1 MITPPG
7 LPLPINFVIV
17 PNDTL
22 VNVEAPHAPCGACL
36 THVRNLGVQL
46 SGQIVLEDLSFDL
59 RCGEITALVG
69 PNGAG
74 KTTLLRALLGEVP
87 ISGSCQ
93 FHGGPGHPTR
103 RRLVIGYVPQRLG
116 FDRAAPLTV
125 ADLFALTAGRQPA
138 FLGLSDTVRAAA
150 DTSLAEVDAAHL
162 LNRRLG
168 DLSGGELQRVLLA
181 LSLSPSPD
189 LLLLD
194 EPQQGLDAAG
204 LARFYELVA
213 RLRGRFDMAVVLVS
227 HDLAAVARVADR
239 VFFLDRRLLAA
250 GPPAEVL
257 KKIGAH

>member
-1 MITPPG
+1 MSTAPEIPAVETPHP
-7 LPLPINFVIV
+7 
-17 PNDTL
+17 
-22 VNVEAPHAPCGACL
+22 PCGACL
-36 THVRNLGVQL
+36 THVRDLCVQL
-46 SGQIVLEDLSFDL
+46 DGQPVLDSLTFDL

-74 KTTLLRALLGEVP
+74 KTTLLRALLGEVQYT
-87 ISGSCQ
+87 GSCH
-93 FHGGPGHPTR
+93 FHGGPGHPAR
-103 RRLVIGYVPQRLG
+103 RRLVIGYVPQRLA
-116 FDRAAPLTV
+116 FDRAAPITV
-125 ADLFALTAGRQPA
+125 ADLFSLTASPRPA
-138 FLGLSDTVRAAA
+138 FLGLPATAREVAYAA
-150 DTSLAEVDAAHL
+150 LEEVHAAHL

-194 EPQQGLDAAG
+194 EPQQGLDTAG

-227 HDLAAVARVADR
+227 HDLAAVARFADR
-239 VFFLDRRLLAA
+239 VFFLNRRLLAA

-257 KKIGAH
+257 KQIGAP

>member
-1 MITPPG
+1 MSESA
-7 LPLPINFVIV
+7 PISSSS
-17 PNDTL
+17 
-22 VNVEAPHAPCGACL
+22 APHAPCGACL
-36 THVRNLGVQL
+36 THVHNLCVRLGGQL
-46 SGQIVLEDLSFDL
+46 VLDDLTFDL

-74 KTTLLRALLGEVP
+74 KTTLLRALLGEIP
-87 ISGSCQ
+87 YSGHCH
-93 FHGGPGHPTR
+93 FHGGPGHPL
-103 RRLVIGYVPQRLG
+103 RRLVVGYVPQRLA

-125 ADLFALTAGRQPA
+125 ADLFALGAGHRPV
-138 FLGLSDTVRAAA
+138 FFGLSATVRASAGAA
-150 DTSLAEVDAAHL
+150 LAEVDAAHL
-162 LNRRLG
+162 MERRLG

-181 LSLSPSPD
+181 LSLLPEPD

-204 LARFYELVA
+204 LERFYEVVA

-239 VFFLDRRLLAA
+239 VFLLNRSLLAV

-257 KKIGAH
+257 RKLENGYSSKVGERKIEETK

>member
-1 MITPPG
+1 MVASPETIP
-7 LPLPINFVIV
+7 VA
-17 PNDTL
+17 
-22 VNVEAPHAPCGACL
+22 ESPHPPCGACL
-36 THVRNLGVQL
+36 THVRNLGVRL
-46 SGQIVLEDLSFDL
+46 SGQTVLEDLSFDL

-87 ISGSCQ
+87 FSGSCH

-125 ADLFALTAGRQPA
+125 ADLFALTSGGQPA
-138 FLGLSDTVRAAA
+138 YLGLTEAARTA
-150 DTSLAEVDAAHL
+150 ACASLAEVDAAHL

-189 LLLLD
+189 MLLLD

-204 LARFYELVA
+204 LTRFYELVA

-227 HDLAAVARVADR
+227 HDLAAVARIADR
-239 VFFLDRRLLAA
+239 VFFLDRRLLAS

-257 KKIGAH
+257 NKIKPM

>member
-1 MITPPG
+1 MSNSRNT
-7 LPLPINFVIV
+7 
-17 PNDTL
+17 TSA
-22 VNVEAPHAPCGACL
+22 VELPHAPCGACL
-36 THVRNLGVQL
+36 THVRNLGVRL
-46 SGQIVLEDLSFDL
+46 GGQTVLEDLNFDL

-87 ISGSCQ
+87 FSGNCH
-93 FHGGPGHPTR
+93 FYGGPGHPA

-125 ADLFALTAGRQPA
+125 ADLFALTSGRQPA
-138 FLGLSDTVRAAA
+138 FLGLTNAVRVAAGV
-150 DTSLAEVDAAHL
+150 SLAEVDAAHL

-204 LARFYELVA
+204 LVRFYELVA

-227 HDLAAVARVADR
+227 HDLAAVTRIADR

-257 KKIGAH
+257 KKIGAS

>member
-1 MITPPG
+1 MTQTPNPS
-7 LPLPINFVIV
+7 PV
-17 PNDTL
+17 
-22 VNVEAPHAPCGACL
+22 APAHSPCGACL
-36 THVRNLGVQL
+36 THVHNLSVRLGGQL
-46 SGQIVLEDLSFDL
+46 VLDDLTFDL

-87 ISGSCQ
+87 YSGNCQ

-103 RRLVIGYVPQRLG
+103 RLVVGYVPQRLA

-125 ADLFALTAGRQPA
+125 ADLFALGGGHRPV
-138 FLGLSDTVRAAA
+138 FFGLSGPVRANACTA
-150 DTSLAEVDAAHL
+150 LAEVDAAYL
-162 LNRRLG
+162 INRRLG
-168 DLSGGELQRVLLA
+168 ELSGGELQRVLLA
-181 LSLSPSPD
+181 LSLVPEPD

-204 LARFYELVA
+204 LERFHEIVA

-227 HDLAAVARVADR
+227 HDLASVARVADR
-239 VFFLDRRLLAA
+239 VFLLDCRLRAV

-257 KKIGAH
+257 QIMENGKWKLENAKA

>member
-1 MITPPG
+1 MPPRS
-7 LPLPINFVIV
+7 PLINLAPSSASTV
-17 PNDTL
+17 
-22 VNVEAPHAPCGACL
+22 PHAPCGACL
-36 THVRNLGVQL
+36 THVRNLSVRLGEHL
-46 SGQIVLEDLSFDL
+46 VLDDLTFDL

-74 KTTLLRALLGEVP
+74 KTTLLRALLGEVAY
-87 ISGSCQ
+87 SGHCL
-93 FHGGPGHPTR
+93 FHGGPGHPSR
-103 RRLVIGYVPQRLG
+103 RSLVVGYVPQRLG

-125 ADLFALTAGRQPA
+125 ADLFALSNPRRPA
-138 FLGLSDTVRAAA
+138 FLGLSAAGRTAA
-150 DTSLAEVDAAHL
+150 DAVLGEVDAAHL

-168 DLSGGELQRVLLA
+168 ELSGGELQRVLLA

-204 LARFYELVA
+204 LERFYELVA

-227 HDLAAVARVADR
+227 HDLASVAQVADR
-239 VFFLDRRLLAA
+239 VFFLNGRLLAA

-257 KKIGAH
+257 EKMENGKRKEIPGR